1 MNPIQV
7 EYTPAQS
14 DWLKPVK
21 AMKMQKL
28 NILGVI
34 KRHAESFSVCRKL
47 ESFFS
52 AQGIGLKR
60 RMTRDPERLRIERTV
75 WI

>member
-1 MNPIQV
+1 MN
-7 EYTPAQS
+7 
-14 DWLKPVK
+14 PVK
-21 AMKMQKL
+21 AIVKQNN

-34 KRHAESFSVCRKL
+34 KREQESFSVSRKL

-60 RMTRDPERLRIERTV
+60 RMTRDPERLGLEVTATNGE
-75 WI
+75 